1 MGNFT
6 REEMN
11 LMCIYNTGKRTELIA
26 ELYSMSKYLTD
37 EDAELRSLTAS
48 VIKKV
53 NGMSDD
59 EFVSLDLY
67 PDFDE

>member
-1 MGNFT
+1 MAHFT
-6 REEMN
+6 RDEMN
-11 LMCIYNTGKRTELIA
+11 LMCIYNTGKRTGLIA

-37 EDAELRSLTAS
+37 ADAELRSLTAS

-53 NGMSDD
+53 NNLTD
-59 EFVSLDLY
+59 EDFEKLELY